1 MSYLNNN
8 FLYIIIL
15 FLIGLVSYTTNI
27 DNFMDLPLWP
37 DVQTYQSIANNSI
50 ILFFSI
56 LSLFL
61 ESIVIIISLLKKG
74 IIKKEILSEKTNL
87 GFDLVIKRK

>member
-1 MSYLNNN
+1 MNSKVNQNSY
-8 FLYIIIL
+8 IKK
-15 FLIGLVSYTTNI
+15 
-27 DNFMDLPLWP
+27 DH
-37 DVQTYQSIANNSI
+37 SIANNSI

-61 ESIVIIISLLKKG
+61 ESIVIIMSLLKKG
-74 IIKKEILSEKTNL
+74 IFKKEILSEKTNL